1 MPHSSKSRRKST
13 KRAKSSKSKPPSRRH
28 LRKKSSRKRSS
39 HKSPVQ
45 RFKSRKSFRKSRK
58 STSPKGSFKSRR
70 QSFKKLTADQACSL
84 PGYDVSVWEKV
95 PAVRAAYLTL
105 GDLKKMK
112 RGDKIKVLS
121 LHRNV
126 FDTANEAND
135 PNRSYTAKQFFQRD
149 GFEYIHESG
158 VKGSIRM
165 HFEKSFRPFTFEIE
179 YKPYRW
185 YPLSDDG
192 TLPVKG
198 DVGTLLGVK
207 KHYTAFPD
215 STPVGWRGPM
225 IPWSKLEDL
234 PRIFWLYDDFQGET
248 DITTLP
254 CLQI

>member
-1 MPHSSKSRRKST
+1 MPRSKPRLRKSPRKSRK
-13 KRAKSSKSKPPSRRH
+13 
-28 LRKKSSRKRSS
+28 
-39 HKSPVQ
+39 VQ
-45 RFKSRKSFRKSRK
+45 KSRKSPKSRKSLRKSRKPLRKSRK
-58 STSPKGSFKSRR
+58 SSPKGSFKSRR

-105 GDLKKMK
+105 GDLKTMK
-112 RGDKIKVLS
+112 RGDKIKVLC

-135 PNRSYTAKQFFQRD
+135 PNHSYTAKHFFQRE
-149 GFEYIHESG
+149 GFEYIHDSG

-165 HFEKSFRPFTFEIE
+165 FLDDDFGKTFRPFTFEIE

-185 YPLSDDG
+185 YPLSNDG
-192 TLPVKG
+192 TLPAKG

-234 PRIFWLYDDFQGET
+234 PRIFWLYDDFEGET
-248 DITTLP
+248 DITALP